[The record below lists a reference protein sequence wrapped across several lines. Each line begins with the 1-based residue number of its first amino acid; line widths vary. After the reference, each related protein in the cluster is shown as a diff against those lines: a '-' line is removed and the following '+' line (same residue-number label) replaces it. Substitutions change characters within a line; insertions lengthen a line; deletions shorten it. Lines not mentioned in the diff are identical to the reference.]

1 MISNQILKS
10 RNGYLNKLIAF
21 KDTEPVKIITGIR
34 RCGKSSLLKLMIKYL
49 QEQGIADEQIL
60 SMNFESMAF
69 RNMTAQEFYSYVKEH
84 IKTEKRSYLFFD
96 ELQRIEGW
104 EDAVNSFRVDFD
116 CDIYITGSNA
126 YLLSSEYA
134 TYLSGRSVEIKMLP
148 LSFVEFLDF
157 HGFKIEEVTSAFG
170 GKRKIIKDRNGIS
183 YEPAEVFNAYLF
195 FGGMPGI
202 ADIGLDMDKAMA
214 LLDGIYS
221 TVVIRDILER
231 EKRRGQR
238 RITDAGLLRKIILF
252 LADNIGSSISA
263 TSMAGTL
270 LNEGLIDTETRKGK
284 PSTHTVQSYV
294 NTLTESYFFYEIKR
308 FDIKGKEFLR
318 TLGKYYIVDTGL
330 RTYLLGNRDRDRGHI
345 LENVIYLEL
354 LRRGYDLAVG
364 KVDNTEV
371 DFIATKYNEKLYIQV
386 TESLQGEEVRR
397 RELAPLEKIRDN
409 YEKIVLSMDINN
421 GANYNGIKLLNII
434 DWLLENN

>member
-1 MISNQILKS
+1 
-10 RNGYLNKLIAF
+10 
-21 KDTEPVKIITGIR
+21 
-34 RCGKSSLLKLMIKYL
+34 
-49 QEQGIADEQIL
+49 
-60 SMNFESMAF
+60 
-69 RNMTAQEFYSYVKEH
+69 
-84 IKTEKRSYLFFD
+84 
-96 ELQRIEGW
+96 
-104 EDAVNSFRVDFD
+104 
-116 CDIYITGSNA
+116 
-126 YLLSSEYA
+126 
-134 TYLSGRSVEIKMLP
+134 
-148 LSFVEFLDF
+148 
-157 HGFKIEEVTSAFG
+157 
-170 GKRKIIKDRNGIS
+170 
-183 YEPAEVFNAYLF
+183 
-195 FGGMPGI
+195 MPGI
-202 ADIGLDMDKAMA
+202 ADIGLDQDKAMA

-238 RITDAGLLRKIILF
+238 RITDATLLRKIILF

-270 LNEGLIDTETRKGK
+270 FNEGLLPDEQRKGK
-284 PSTHTVQSYV
+284 PSTHTVQAYV

-345 LENVIYLEL
+345 LENIIYLEL

-409 YEKIVLSMDINN
+409 YEKIVLSMDISS
-421 GANYNGIKLLNII
+421 GATYNGIKSINII
-434 DWLLENN
+434 DWLLEDNYSYLKS